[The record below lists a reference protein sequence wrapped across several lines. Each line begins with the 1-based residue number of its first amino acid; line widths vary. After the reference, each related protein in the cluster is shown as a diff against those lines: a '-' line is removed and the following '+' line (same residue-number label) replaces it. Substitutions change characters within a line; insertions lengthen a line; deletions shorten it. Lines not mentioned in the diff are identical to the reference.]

1 MGKADIRKHSRSQ
14 IHLNLAKACESQSR
28 LSVVSQ
34 SSQLIKTTEAEVKMA
49 VLTSCFNIPLTF
61 HDHLSPFIRST
72 FSDFRVAE
80 KYHAASTKAMCML
93 DYAIAPLL
101 KQHLIEY
108 MKVHPFSVAVDGSN
122 DNSLLKMNPMA
133 I

>member
-1 MGKADIRKHSRSQ
+1 M
-14 IHLNLAKACESQSR
+14 
-28 LSVVSQ
+28 SQ

-49 VLTSCFNIPLTF
+49 VLMSCFNIPLTF
-61 HDHLSPFIRST
+61 HYHLSPFIRST
-72 FSDFRVAE
+72 FSDSRVAE

-93 DYAIAPLL
+93 NYAIAPLL

-122 DNSLLKMNPMA
+122 DNSLLKSYGYSN